1 MTSARSIE
9 NALKLE
15 LPLNAQYIRNLM
27 MGAHAVHD
35 HIVHFYILSALDW
48 VDITSALKA
57 DPKKAAALGQSLSD
71 WHRNSVQE
79 MQAVQ
84 DKLKA
89 IVASGQLGPFAN
101 GYWGHPAMKLPPE
114 VNLMA
119 TAHYLQALEYQRKA
133 NMIVSILGSK
143 TPHVA
148 SIVVGGV
155 SCPINMDSSSALNME
170 RLFYI
175 KTLID
180 EVGSFVKN
188 VYVPDVCAVGAL
200 YADWTKYGAGITNYL
215 AVPDMPMDAKGM
227 AFSLP
232 GGYIENGD
240 LKTFKPITDFNSEL
254 FRHGVKES
262 IKHSW
267 YDGDWT
273 RHPFEET
280 TQPKYSTFQDN
291 GKYSWVKSP
300 TFNDKPAQVGP
311 LANVLCMYAAGHEPT
326 KKYVEFALATV
337 SKVAGAKVG
346 PEALHSTI
354 GRHAARAV
362 RCAVLYDEL
371 NKQWSALMENIGK
384 GDVKTY
390 TKYSFPAGEVRG
402 FGFHEAPRGTL
413 SHWIVIDNGKIKN
426 YQCVVPSTWN
436 ACPRNQQDALGPYEA
451 ALIGNPMADPE
462 RPLEA
467 IRTIHSFDPCL
478 ACAIHMVDTK
488 RRSIIQVKAL

>member
-9 NALKLE
+9 NALQME
-15 LPLNAQYIRNLM
+15 LPLNAQYIRNMM

-57 DPKKAAALGQSLSD
+57 DPKKASALAQSLSD

-119 TAHYLQALEYQRKA
+119 ATHYLQALEYQRKA

-155 SCPINMDSSSALNME
+155 SCPINLDTSSALNME
-170 RLFYI
+170 RLYYI

-188 VYVPDVCAVGAL
+188 VYVPDVCAVGAM
-200 YADWTKYGAGITNYL
+200 YADWTKYGAGVTNYL
-215 AVPDMPMDAKGM
+215 AVPDMPMDTKGM

-232 GGYIENGD
+232 GGYIENAD
-240 LKTFKPITDFNSEL
+240 LKTFINL
-254 FRHGVKES
+254 
-262 IKHSW
+262 
-267 YDGDWT
+267 
-273 RHPFEET
+273 
-280 TQPKYSTFQDN
+280 
-291 GKYSWVKSP
+291 
-300 TFNDKPAQVGP
+300 
-311 LANVLCMYAAGHEPT
+311 
-326 KKYVEFALATV
+326 
-337 SKVAGAKVG
+337 
-346 PEALHSTI
+346 
-354 GRHAARAV
+354 
-362 RCAVLYDEL
+362 
-371 NKQWSALMENIGK
+371 
-384 GDVKTY
+384 
-390 TKYSFPAGEVRG
+390 
-402 FGFHEAPRGTL
+402 
-413 SHWIVIDNGKIKN
+413 
-426 YQCVVPSTWN
+426 
-436 ACPRNQQDALGPYEA
+436 
-451 ALIGNPMADPE
+451 
-462 RPLEA
+462 
-467 IRTIHSFDPCL
+467 
-478 ACAIHMVDTK
+478 
-488 RRSIIQVKAL
+488 